1 MQPGWHSRSPVDR
14 GAPLSSKSN
23 RHNDHNSQLGD
34 IHGGAIH
41 NDKQNRRSFLERGA
55 LSLSLGAFGSP
66 AIASARGL
74 IRFPCKQ
81 PLLNTY
87 HFMRAGTS
95 LLEVEDIW
103 STNPLFLTNREA
115 ALSEIGVEQ
124 VREACRFLKS
134 TGSAPTVVRYS
145 LAAAA
150 IDSANIVGE
159 ELNIGRDRL
168 VPEFN
173 YMDPRAIGMWDMAAL
188 NATEEAVWALDADE
202 AGTYGKGGRPPPN
215 EDGTP
220 AETLSDQAVRLTN
233 LMSVLETLYSGD
245 VVLLV
250 FPDGTGPAL
259 LSCLMGGINL
269 NRVHELSFRP
279 GELRVDVD
287 YNSINAIASQPPSSS
302 YMDIL
307 QRGRSELK
315 QLRDNPDI
323 LRNKKDLK
331 YEEEREQERIEQ
343 EAKREEEA
351 KAKELE
357 RQRKRE
363 ERIQMKNN
371 TSSNNS
377 LGASSLG
384 IAGAVLG
391 GAAFA
396 LSVFQSDDEADEIV
410 LGGDNVTDTD
420 KDEESSLNSTVLS
433 SDEDTEEIDLT
444 TLPNLTPEW
453 MLEEDNNVPPP
464 IQLSD
469 IDYDEAWLGTISDI
483 INDSDDEDTS
493 SPALDATLDINEKDN
508 I

>member
-1 MQPGWHSRSPVDR
+1 M
-14 GAPLSSKSN
+14 
-23 RHNDHNSQLGD
+23 
-34 IHGGAIH
+34 
-41 NDKQNRRSFLERGA
+41 
-55 LSLSLGAFGSP
+55 
-66 AIASARGL
+66 
-74 IRFPCKQ
+74 
-81 PLLNTY
+81 
-87 HFMRAGTS
+87 
-95 LLEVEDIW
+95 
-103 STNPLFLTNREA
+103 
-115 ALSEIGVEQ
+115 
-124 VREACRFLKS
+124 
-134 TGSAPTVVRYS
+134 
-145 LAAAA
+145 AAAA

-259 LSCLMGGINL
+259 LSCLIGGINL

-287 YNSINAIASQPPSSS
+287 YNSINALASQPPPSS

-331 YEEEREQERIEQ
+331 YEEEREQERIVQ
-343 EAKREEEA
+343 EAKHKEEA
-351 KAKELE
+351 KAKELD
-357 RQRKRE
+357 RKRKRE
-363 ERIQMKNN
+363 ERLQMKNN
-371 TSSNNS
+371 ISSNNS
-377 LGASSLG
+377 LDAGSL
-384 IAGAVLG
+384 APAVLG
-391 GAAFA
+391 GAAVA
-396 LSVFQSDDEADEIV
+396 LSVFQSDDETNDIV
-410 LGGDNVTDTD
+410 AGVENGTDIDND
-420 KDEESSLNSTVLS
+420 KESSLNSTVLS
-433 SDEDTEEIDLT
+433 SDEDAIPVDEEEQIDLT
-444 TLPNLTPEW
+444 TLPNVSQEW

-469 IDYDEAWLGTISDI
+469 IDYNEAWLGTISDI
-483 INDSDDEDTS
+483 INDSDDE
-493 SPALDATLDINEKDN
+493 ER
-508 I
+508 